1 MDCPIIC
8 FWHSERVYISSKG
21 FYVFSFYHVVYVV
34 TSCFL
39 FSFYSP
45 YVILLRIV
53 LLIPKVSHGKP
64 ELPTTAILILSQL
77 KPIGSLSS
85 IVSGK
90 EESGLVGV
98 WNLEPLASGG
108 QSGPK
113 LFPHVICLFLYA
125 WEKNSE
131 QDLFCRGSSA
141 NLHRLHTC
149 ENKVPFWDF
158 SRFAV
163 TRAIGEHS
171 NHYANVRSRVVY
183 WLRLLLIPDCV
194 DEFVIYIQSS
204 MSHSC
209 ATPE

>member
-1 MDCPIIC
+1 MDYPIIC

-21 FYVFSFYHVVYVV
+21 IYVFSFYHVVYVV

-45 YVILLRIV
+45 YVILLGIV

-64 ELPTTAILILSQL
+64 ELPTTTILILLRL

-90 EESGLVGV
+90 EESQPGGCVIV

-108 QSGPK
+108 RSGPK
-113 LFPHVICLFLYA
+113 LFPHVICQFLYA

-141 NLHRLHTC
+141 NLPRLHTC

-163 TRAIGEHS
+163 T
-171 NHYANVRSRVVY
+171 VWRSKYVKNKINYSKYLFKKNY
-183 WLRLLLIPDCV
+183 WRYWC
-194 DEFVIYIQSS
+194 S
-204 MSHSC
+204 
-209 ATPE
+209 